1 MTTLP
6 LVRTAAPTAASN
18 DAHIHTTDAVQLLMA
33 ACNGLAEALRLLRT
47 GDLSKPSIS
56 RAISRSMRG
65 TTAIKRLAAMSEGGA
80 V

>member
-18 DAHIHTTDAVQLLMA
+18 DAHIHTTDAVQLHMA
-33 ACNGLAEALRLLRT
+33 ACNGLAEALRLMRT
-47 GDLSKPSIS
+47 GDLSKPYMS
-56 RAISRSMRG
+56 RAISRAMRG

-80 V
+80 A